1 MVLLRHISI
10 ALTAAVAALGSALFL
25 ALNYFYKRRV
35 WSPQAEYRSI
45 TEEEEEREKRQVLVL
60 GLDGAGKSSMLQ
72 GLNPGEAVTK
82 RSRCRPTRG
91 FNFMSLE
98 APACQLDFLEI
109 GGGEDLRRYWLDYLR
124 RTHILVYVVDSSDRC
139 RLPLAKAEL
148 HRLLSVEPQLPVVV
162 LGNKQDKAN
171 AVSVSELHDALSL
184 DAVADDRKLFL
195 LAAQLD
201 SEEAKRRSC
210 QGLDTVHDLLLQ
222 LV

>member
-1 MVLLRHISI
+1 M
-10 ALTAAVAALGSALFL
+10 G
-25 ALNYFYKRRV
+25 
-35 WSPQAEYRSI
+35 
-45 TEEEEEREKRQVLVL
+45 
-60 GLDGAGKSSMLQ
+60 
-72 GLNPGEAVTK
+72 
-82 RSRCRPTRG
+82 RSRVGCG
-91 FNFMSLE
+91 ALVFFMLLWSV
-98 APACQLDFLEI
+98 F

-124 RTHILVYVVDSSDRC
+124 RTHILVYVVDSSDRS

-201 SEEAKRRSC
+201 SEENAVF
-210 QGLDTVHDLLLQ
+210 LDGIKQ
-222 LV
+222 KNY